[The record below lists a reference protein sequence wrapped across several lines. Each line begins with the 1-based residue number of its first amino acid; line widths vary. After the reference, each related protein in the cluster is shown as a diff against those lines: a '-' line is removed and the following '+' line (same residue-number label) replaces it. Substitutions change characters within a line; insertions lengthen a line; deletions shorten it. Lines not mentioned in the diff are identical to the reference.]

1 MRARQVH
8 AGGACGRPHSANLP
22 CSEGRRQARARRTCS
37 CSPSTATDQHHL
49 LTRVAVWMGSPAYT
63 AASRHHHL
71 LTRVAVWMTISS
83 SRRGRAAAAGI
94 EQGSSSSTQAA
105 RSSSSLHRTVAM
117 AHETRREGSDRQ
129 RRAECIATRVLK
141 HWSHRAAAA
150 FDSST
155 ISHRHHPTIIQEAG
169 RGGNSTKPNKST
181 LLHMSSPP
189 HFLASTASS
198 YQHPLTIKHQPST
211 IVMTLSLINTDV
223 ADDTV
228 ADGRSKQA
236 ARTRRSAMAA
246 PGGGS
251 GVRDVAE
258 EWRSWRK
265 SGARGGRAA
274 TGRGGPSP
282 SRAGAEALEPSDGG
296 DGVRPDAAS

>member
-1 MRARQVH
+1 
-8 AGGACGRPHSANLP
+8 
-22 CSEGRRQARARRTCS
+22 
-37 CSPSTATDQHHL
+37 
-49 LTRVAVWMGSPAYT
+49 
-63 AASRHHHL
+63 
-71 LTRVAVWMTISS
+71 
-83 SRRGRAAAAGI
+83 
-94 EQGSSSSTQAA
+94 
-105 RSSSSLHRTVAM
+105 M

-265 SGARGGRAA
+265 SGARGGRVALVAGGQRQAEEGRVHHERVLKHWSHRTAA
-274 TGRGGPSP
+274 MAYVRM
-282 SRAGAEALEPSDGG
+282 R
-296 DGVRPDAAS
+296 RPDMRLERHQRHAPRRILRRILRHILRHSRTLTRTLTLSHAHSHSHTHTHTLTLSKIWLVRFGEVW